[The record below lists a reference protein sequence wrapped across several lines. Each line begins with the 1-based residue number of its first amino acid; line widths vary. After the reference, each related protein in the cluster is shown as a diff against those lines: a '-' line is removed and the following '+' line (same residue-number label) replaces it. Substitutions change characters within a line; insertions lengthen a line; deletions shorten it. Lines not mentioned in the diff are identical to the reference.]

1 MGRTK
6 RLSLLGALASLAFAT
21 ACDSFLDPNP
31 SDVITPENFYKTS
44 SDAVAAVN
52 SVYEG
57 TKWFYWLGFWYISD
71 IATDDIFAAPRF
83 GADGHRMSDYVFN
96 ATEWPLGSMWGGAY
110 GIINRANAVL
120 DRVPGITMDPTL
132 RARLLNEAR
141 FHRANAYF
149 NLVRSFGDVPLLEH
163 EVKSLDALRVS
174 RAPAAD
180 VYALI
185 VSDLQQAMAGL
196 PASYTG
202 SDIGRV
208 TSGAAQAMLAKVYLT
223 RQDWANAAQ
232 MTGQLIATNR
242 YALLPNWRDCF
253 KIATEIVNK
262 ESIFEIN
269 YDGLLDPGAGSV
281 HTLFSLPADFPG
293 GDAYGLMTVAPS
305 LANLFAP
312 SDTRG
317 LGGTFIVSDTTNPY
331 VDALGD
337 TVTWADPPATL
348 GPAFIKYLDQTD
360 FQNMHQRAWQRQSNN
375 WIVLRYADV
384 LLMYA
389 EAVNE
394 GGTPVPAMTAEQAL
408 NAVRTRAG
416 IGPVSG
422 LSTAAFRDS
431 VWLERRREFVF
442 EGQRWFDLSR
452 WGTLDAAIQAK
463 TAELEAISPGETTVH
478 GAPNNLLPLPQAELN
493 RNPNLTQNPGWN

>member
-1 MGRTK
+1 MRRTK
-6 RLSLLGALASLAFAT
+6 RLSVLGALAALLFAT
-21 ACDSFLDPNP
+21 SCESFLDPDP

-44 SDAVAAVN
+44 SDAIAATN
-52 SVYEG
+52 AVYES
-57 TKWFYWLGFWYISD
+57 TKWSYWLGFWYISD
-71 IATDDIFAAPRF
+71 IATDDIIAGPRF
-83 GADGHRMSDYVFN
+83 GADGHRISYYIFDSGD
-96 ATEWPLGSMWGGAY
+96 WPIGDMWGIAY
-110 GIINRANAVL
+110 WNINRANTVL

-132 RARLLNEAR
+132 RDRLLNEAR
-141 FHRANAYF
+141 FLRANSYF

-163 EVKSLDALRVS
+163 EVKSLDGLRVS

-185 VSDLQQAMAGL
+185 LSDLQQAAAGL

-208 TSGAAQAMLAKVYLT
+208 TSGAARAMLAKVYLT

-232 MTGQLIATNR
+232 TAGQLIASGR
-242 YALLPNWRDCF
+242 YTLLPNWKDCF
-253 KIATEIVNK
+253 KIATEITNS

-281 HTLFSLPADFPG
+281 HTLFSLPSGFPG

-305 LANLFAP
+305 LAALFDSA
-312 SDTRG
+312 DTRG
-317 LGGTFIVSDTTNPY
+317 RNATFIDTGY

-337 TVTWADPPATL
+337 TVRWSDPPAKL
-348 GPAFIKYLDQTD
+348 GPPFLKYLDETD
-360 FQNMHQRAWQRQSNN
+360 FQNMHTRAWVKQSNN

-394 GGTPVPAMTAEQAL
+394 GGAATAGSAEAAL
-408 NAVRTRAG
+408 NAVRVRAG
-416 IGPVSG
+416 IAPVSG
-422 LSTAAFRDS
+422 LSQTAFRDS
-431 VWLERRREFVF
+431 LRLERRREFVF

-452 WGTLDAAIQAK
+452 WGVLDAAIRAK
-463 TAELEAISPGETTVH
+463 TIELQTIAPGETTVH
-478 GAPNNLLPLPQAELN
+478 GVPSNLLPVPQSE
-493 RNPNLTQNPGWN
+493 RDINPNLTQNPGW

>member
-1 MGRTK
+1 
-6 RLSLLGALASLAFAT
+6 
-21 ACDSFLDPNP
+21 
-31 SDVITPENFYKTS
+31 
-44 SDAVAAVN
+44 
-52 SVYEG
+52 
-57 TKWFYWLGFWYISD
+57 
-71 IATDDIFAAPRF
+71 
-83 GADGHRMSDYVFN
+83 
-96 ATEWPLGSMWGGAY
+96 
-110 GIINRANAVL
+110 
-120 DRVPGITMDPTL
+120 
-132 RARLLNEAR
+132 
-141 FHRANAYF
+141 
-149 NLVRSFGDVPLLEH
+149 
-163 EVKSLDALRVS
+163 VKSLDGLRVS
-174 RAPAAD
+174 RTAAAD

-185 VSDLQQAMAGL
+185 VSDLQQAAAGL

-202 SDIGRV
+202 GDIGRV

-232 MTGQLIATNR
+232 TAGQLIATGR
-242 YALLPNWRDCF
+242 YTLLANWKDCF
-253 KIATEIVNK
+253 KIATEITNS

-305 LANLFAP
+305 LASLFSA

-317 LGGTFIVSDTTNPY
+317 KNGTFITSPY

-337 TVTWADPPATL
+337 TATWADPPATL

-360 FQNMHQRAWQRQSNN
+360 FQNMHQRAWVRQSNN
-375 WIVLRYADV
+375 WIVLRHADV

-394 GGTPVPAMTAEQAL
+394 GGAPVAAMTAQQAL

-416 IGPVSG
+416 IGTVAG
-422 LSTAAFRDS
+422 LSAAAFRDS

-452 WGTLDAAIQAK
+452 WGILDSVITAK
-463 TAELEAISPGETTVH
+463 TTELETIAPGETTVH
-478 GAPNNLLPLPQAELN
+478 GAPNNLLPLPQAELSK
-493 RNPNLTQNPGWN
+493 NPNLTQNPGWN

>member
-1 MGRTK
+1 MRRTN
-6 RLSLLGALASLAFAT
+6 RCSVLGVLAALAFAT
-21 ACDSFLDPNP
+21 SCDSFLDPSP
-31 SDVITPENFYKTS
+31 SDVLTPENFYKTS

-52 SVYEG
+52 AVYEAA
-57 TKWFYWLGFWYISD
+57 KWSYWLGFWYVSD
-71 IATDDIFAAPRF
+71 IATDDIIAGPTF
-83 GADGHRMSDYVFN
+83 GSDGHRMSNYTFN
-96 ATEWPLGSMWGGAY
+96 ASEGTISGVWGGFY
-110 GIINRANAVL
+110 WMLNRANTVL
-120 DRVPGITMDPTL
+120 DRVPPITMDPTL
-132 RARLLNEAR
+132 RARLLGEAH
-141 FHRANAYF
+141 FMRALAYF
-149 NLVRSFGDVPLLEH
+149 NLVRWFGDVPLLEH
-163 EVKSLDALRVS
+163 EVKSLEGLRVS

-185 VSDLQQAMAGL
+185 VSDLQQAMASL

-223 RQDWANAAQ
+223 RQDWADAAQ
-232 MTGQLIATNR
+232 TAGQLIATNR

-253 KIATEIVNK
+253 KISTEIVNK
-262 ESIFEIN
+262 ESIFEVN

-281 HTLFSLPADFPG
+281 HTLFSLPEGFPG

-305 LANLFAP
+305 LAGLFDA

-317 LGGTFIVSDTTNPY
+317 MNGTFIDTGY
-331 VDALGD
+331 VDALGR
-337 TVTWADPPATL
+337 TVTWANPPPAL

-360 FQNMHQRAWQRQSNN
+360 AQNMHTRAWQRQSNN

-394 GGTPVPAMTAEQAL
+394 GGAPVAAMTVEQAL

-431 VWLERRREFVF
+431 VWLERRREFLF

-452 WGTLDAAIQAK
+452 WGTLDAAIRAK
-463 TAELEAISPGETTVH
+463 TTEVHALEPGETDPRGV
-478 GAPNNLLPLPQAELN
+478 PSNLFPIPQSE
-493 RNPNLTQNPGWN
+493 RDINPNLTQNPGW

>member
-1 MGRTK
+1 MRPIQ
-6 RLSLLGALASLAFAT
+6 RSSALGALAALVFAT
-21 ACDSFLDPNP
+21 SCDSFLDPSP
-31 SDVITPENFYKTS
+31 SDVLTPENFYHTS
-44 SDAVAAVN
+44 SDAVAATN
-52 SVYEG
+52 AVYES
-57 TKWFYWLGFWYISD
+57 TKWSYWLGFWYISD
-71 IATDDIFAAPRF
+71 IATDDIFAGPRF
-83 GADGHRMSDYVFN
+83 GSDGHRMADYIFDS
-96 ATEWPLGSMWGGAY
+96 TEWPMGDMWGSAY
-110 GIINRANAVL
+110 WIINRANTVL
-120 DRVPGITMDPTL
+120 DRVPPITMDPTL
-132 RARLLNEAR
+132 RDRLLNEAR
-141 FHRANAYF
+141 FLRANAYF

-163 EVKSLDALRVS
+163 EVKSLDGLRVS
-174 RAPAAD
+174 RAAAAD

-185 VSDLQQAMAGL
+185 VSDLQQAAAGL
-196 PASYTG
+196 PPSYTG

-232 MTGQLIATNR
+232 TAGQLIATDR
-242 YALLPNWRDCF
+242 YALLPNWKDCF

-262 ESIFEIN
+262 ESIFEVN

-305 LANLFAP
+305 LASLFAA

-317 LGGTFIVSDTTNPY
+317 KNGTFITSPY

-337 TVTWADPPATL
+337 TAKWADPPATL

-394 GGTPVPAMTAEQAL
+394 GGASVAAMTAEQAL

-452 WGTLDAAIQAK
+452 WGVLDSVITAK
-463 TAELEAISPGETTVH
+463 TTELENISPGETTVH
-478 GAPNNLLPLPQAELN
+478 GAPNNLLPLPQTELSK
-493 RNPNLTQNPGWN
+493 NPNLTQNPGWN

>member
-1 MGRTK
+1 
-6 RLSLLGALASLAFAT
+6 
-21 ACDSFLDPNP
+21 
-31 SDVITPENFYKTS
+31 
-44 SDAVAAVN
+44 
-52 SVYEG
+52 
-57 TKWFYWLGFWYISD
+57 
-71 IATDDIFAAPRF
+71 
-83 GADGHRMSDYVFN
+83 
-96 ATEWPLGSMWGGAY
+96 MWGSAY
-110 GIINRANAVL
+110 WNINRANTVL

-132 RARLLNEAR
+132 RDRLLNEAR
-141 FHRANAYF
+141 FLRANSYF
-149 NLVRSFGDVPLLEH
+149 NLVRWFGEVPLLEH
-163 EVKSLDALRVS
+163 EVKSLDGLGVS

-185 VSDLQQAMAGL
+185 VSDLQQAAAGL

-208 TSGAAQAMLAKVYLT
+208 TSGAAGARLAKVHLT

-232 MTGQLIATNR
+232 TAGQLIASGR
-242 YALLPNWRDCF
+242 YTLLPNWRDCF
-253 KIATEIVNK
+253 KISTEIINS

-281 HTLFSLPADFPG
+281 HTLFSLPSGFPG

-305 LANLFAP
+305 LASLFAA

-317 LGGTFIVSDTTNPY
+317 LGGTFINSGY

-337 TVTWADPPATL
+337 TAKWNDPDSTY

-394 GGTPVPAMTAEQAL
+394 GGAPVPAMTPQQPL
-408 NAVRTRAG
+408 NAERTRAG
-416 IGPVSG
+416 VGPGSG
-422 LSTAAFRDS
+422 LSPPAVPDPA
-431 VWLERRREFVF
+431 WLQRRPELLF
-442 EGQRWFDLSR
+442 E
-452 WGTLDAAIQAK
+452 
-463 TAELEAISPGETTVH
+463 
-478 GAPNNLLPLPQAELN
+478 
-493 RNPNLTQNPGWN
+493 

>member
-1 MGRTK
+1 MRRTK
-6 RLSLLGALASLAFAT
+6 RFSWLGALAALAFAT
-21 ACDSFLDPNP
+21 SCESFLDPSP
-31 SDVITPENFYKTS
+31 SDVLTPENFYRTS
-44 SDAVAAVN
+44 SDAVAATN
-52 SVYEG
+52 AVYES
-57 TKWFYWLGFWYISD
+57 TKWSYFLGFWYISD
-71 IATDDIFAAPRF
+71 IATDDIFAGPTF
-83 GADGHRMSDYVFN
+83 GSDAHRMSDYIFN
-96 ATEWPLGSMWGGAY
+96 SGDWPMGDRWGSAY
-110 GIINRANAVL
+110 WIINRANTVL

-132 RARLLNEAR
+132 RDRLLNETR
-141 FHRANAYF
+141 FLRANAYF

-163 EVKSLDALRVS
+163 EVKSLEGLRVS

-232 MTGQLIATNR
+232 TAGQLIATNR
-242 YALLPNWRDCF
+242 YSLLANWRDCF

-269 YDGLLDPGAGSV
+269 YDGLLDPGAGSQQ
-281 HTLFSLPADFPG
+281 TIFSLPGGFPG
-293 GDAYGLMTVAPS
+293 GAAYGLMTVAPS
-305 LANLFAP
+305 LATLFAA

-317 LGGTFIVSDTTNPY
+317 LGGTFITSPY
-331 VDALGD
+331 VDALGR
-337 TVTWADPPATL
+337 TVTWVDPPAFL
-348 GPAFIKYLDQTD
+348 GPAFLKYLDQTD
-360 FQNMHQRAWQRQSNN
+360 FENMHQRVWQGQSNN

-394 GGTPVPAMTAEQAL
+394 GGAPVPAMTAEQAL

-416 IGPVSG
+416 IGAVLG

-452 WGTLDAAIQAK
+452 WGTLDAAIRAK
-463 TAELEAISPGETTVH
+463 TAELESLTPNETNPH
-478 GAPNNLLPLPQAELN
+478 GVPRNLLPLPQAELN